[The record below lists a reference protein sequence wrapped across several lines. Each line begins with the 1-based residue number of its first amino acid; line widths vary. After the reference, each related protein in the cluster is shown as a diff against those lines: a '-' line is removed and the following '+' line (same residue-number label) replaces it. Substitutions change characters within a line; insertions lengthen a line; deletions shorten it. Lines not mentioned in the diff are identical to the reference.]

1 MRSNQSNKV
10 ENGQAGVDKKLKCT
24 EIVNRV
30 LRRDERLEA
39 SENRESVETRKG
51 KEWEGM
57 SPSMV
62 CS

>member
-1 MRSNQSNKV
+1 MARRG
-10 ENGQAGVDKKLKCT
+10 EGGADKKLKCT
-24 EIVNRV
+24 EIVNIE
-30 LRRDERLEA
+30 LWRDERLEV
-39 SENRESVETRKG
+39 SENQESVKTRKG